1 LFVQKKLNLQLIKQK
16 IMLRTKPTL
25 LVLAAGMGSR
35 YGGLKQIDKVGPSGE
50 TITEYSVF
58 DAIRAG
64 FEKVV
69 FVIRKSIESDIREVF
84 SKCSGHIEVDYVFQE
99 LENIPKGIK
108 VPAERQKPWGTAHA
122 VLVAAD
128 KIDTPFAVINADDFY
143 GAETYKIVAD
153 HLCAKHESDKE
164 IYCMAGYV
172 LENTLSEYGYVSR
185 GICGTSADNALET
198 VVERTQIQRIDG
210 KIMFKDTD
218 ESLQLLTGKEFVS
231 MNFWGFPTGIFS
243 HLENKFR
250 SFIEVNS
257 FNLKSEFYIPYAV
270 NELIREEEAKVKVLK
285 TTDQWFGITY
295 KEDKEN
301 TIKKIRELI
310 DQGVYPE
317 RLWK

>member
-1 LFVQKKLNLQLIKQK
+1 
-16 IMLRTKPTL
+16 MLRTKPTL

-64 FEKVV
+64 FGKVV
-69 FVIRKSIESDIREVF
+69 FVIRKSIETDIREVF
-84 SKCSGHIEVDYVFQE
+84 SKCSAHIDVDYVFQE
-99 LENIPKGIK
+99 LDNVPKNINI
-108 VPAERQKPWGTAHA
+108 PAERQKPWGTAHA
-122 VLVAAD
+122 VMVTAE

-143 GAETYKIVAD
+143 GAETYKIIAE
-153 HLCAKHESDKE
+153 HLTTKRESDKE
-164 IYCMAGYV
+164 TYCMAGFI
-172 LENTLSEYGYVSR
+172 LENTLSEHGYVSR
-185 GICGTSADNALET
+185 GICGTSTDHILKSI
-198 VVERTQIQRIDG
+198 VERTQIQRIDG

-218 ESLQLLTGKEFVS
+218 ESFKALSGKEFVS
-231 MNFWGFPTGIFS
+231 MNFWGFPISVFH
-243 HLENKFR
+243 HLEKQFR

-257 FNLKSEFYIPYAV
+257 LNLKSEFYIPSAV
-270 NELIREEEAKVKVLK
+270 NELIREGEAKVKVIQ

-301 TIKKIRELI
+301 TIKRIRELVE
-310 DQGVYPE
+310 QGVYPE